1 MDADSLV
8 TLLLSIQSTLWI
20 LSFVNAREQF
30 STTRRL
36 STGYA
41 AAQEFVCILLVVWAS
56 KTEVLDRQH
65 CLLQATLFPVTE
77 VCSLC
82 KALVQVG
89 ARKCR
94 RLCHHSVQAAQE
106 NDFQMSRTGKLILYT
121 PPSNPPRL
129 ITMPAEIREIIVRMS
144 VAHYDVLDCRP
155 TIILRSRKQFRD
167 AMALIRTCRLLYQ
180 EGHRIV
186 ISCTLFHIWTR
197 HPFYRPLKSN
207 LRKEITMIH
216 LAAQLSSQ
224 HTSKIATAIRDLDD
238 MPSLRDIYLSIWDF
252 IDFTNNSDAVTR
264 VFGTLRRRLKNLC
277 LVQVNLI
284 CPRTMNQTAER
295 DLKSLIMTASRS
307 WPTNKEFGILRSLQ
321 GPVTKWR
328 AFIRLSGYRT
338 MRTVGADEDL
348 VAVPWD
354 GEHL

>member
-1 MDADSLV
+1 MYLAGRLGIQDGSFRPAALFVASYSVFLSQKSARYAK
-8 TLLLSIQSTLWI
+8 LLSKL
-20 LSFVNAREQF
+20 ARESVAAF
-30 STTRRL
+30 VTT
-36 STGYA
+36 
-41 AAQEFVCILLVVWAS
+41 
-56 KTEVLDRQH
+56 
-65 CLLQATLFPVTE
+65 
-77 VCSLC
+77 LC
-82 KALVQVG
+82 KQHRKTTFRCHALASSFYTHLRQILQDSSQCQLKF
-89 ARKCR
+89 AR
-94 RLCHHSVQAAQE
+94 S
-106 NDFQMSRTGKLILYT
+106 F
-121 PPSNPPRL
+121 
-129 ITMPAEIREIIVRMS
+129 VRMS

-167 AMALIRTCRLLYQ
+167 AMALIRTCRQLYQ

-264 VFGTLRRRLKNLC
+264 VFELRRLRLKDLC